1 MPTPRRPHPSPS
13 PLRETWHL
21 GEENTLSHKAVCA
34 SDFGRTIPLIMSIN
48 LLHKHFF
55 LLFFTICLL
64 RTPPF
69 SSDEESKDEET
80 DEEEDPQKHQRAKSP
95 IAKIAKHNQ
104 PTPAQIRTSKNTPV
118 LARQAAVK
126 QSSSTSPQRDRVL
139 VGGPTKLVMAK
150 MQSEEEEDDDWSD
163 VSELQEID
171 LRQLQSNKDQNSNV
185 DKKSFGKGTLIFLQT
200 ASSAHAFK

>member
-1 MPTPRRPHPSPS
+1 
-13 PLRETWHL
+13 
-21 GEENTLSHKAVCA
+21 
-34 SDFGRTIPLIMSIN
+34 MSID
-48 LLHKHFF
+48 LLHQHFF

-69 SSDEESKDEET
+69 SSDEDSKDEET
-80 DEEEDPQKHQRAKSP
+80 DEEDPPKHQRAKSLQP
-95 IAKIAKHNQ
+95 KHNQ

-126 QSSSTSPQRDRVL
+126 QSSSTSPQRDRVS
-139 VGGPTKLVMAK
+139 VSGPTKLVKTK
-150 MQSEEEEDDDWSD
+150 MESEEEEEDDDWSD

-171 LRQLQSNKDQNSNV
+171 PRQFQSNKDQNSNV

-200 ASSAHAFK
+200 AGSVHAFK

>member
-1 MPTPRRPHPSPS
+1 
-13 PLRETWHL
+13 
-21 GEENTLSHKAVCA
+21 
-34 SDFGRTIPLIMSIN
+34 MSIH
-48 LLHKHFF
+48 LPHKHLF

-80 DEEEDPQKHQRAKSP
+80 DEEEDPQKHQRAKSLQP
-95 IAKIAKHNQ
+95 KYNQ
-104 PTPAQIRTSKNTPV
+104 PTPTQIRTSKNTPV

-126 QSSSTSPQRDRVL
+126 QSSSTSPQRDRVS
-139 VGGPTKLVMAK
+139 VGGPTKLVMTK
-150 MQSEEEEDDDWSD
+150 MESEEEEDYDWSD

-171 LRQLQSNKDQNSNV
+171 PRQLQSNKDRNSNV

-200 ASSAHAFK
+200 ASSEHAFK

>member
-1 MPTPRRPHPSPS
+1 
-13 PLRETWHL
+13 
-21 GEENTLSHKAVCA
+21 
-34 SDFGRTIPLIMSIN
+34 MSVH

-80 DEEEDPQKHQRAKSP
+80 DEDEDPPKHQRAKSLQP
-95 IAKIAKHNQ
+95 KHNQ

-126 QSSSTSPQRDRVL
+126 QSSSTSPQRDRVS
-139 VGGPTKLVMAK
+139 VGGPTKLVMTK
-150 MQSEEEEDDDWSD
+150 MDSEEEEEDDDWSD

-171 LRQLQSNKDQNSNV
+171 PRRLQSNKDQNSNV
-185 DKKSFGKGTLIFLQT
+185 DKKSFGTLIFLQT
-200 ASSAHAFK
+200 ASSVHAFK